1 MLPNRKRVYL
11 ASRSPRRRELL
22 KQMGVDYEL
31 LLLRESTQ
39 RESDVDE
46 TPFPGEEAGQYAL
59 RIARA
64 KAEAGMKNI
73 MQRRLP
79 RLYPPYPLLAADT
92 AVALDGVILGK
103 PESGAHAMDMLRLL
117 SGREHQ
123 VCTAVAV
130 AFENRLECELSVTRV
145 SLRELS
151 EAEISAYV
159 ASGEPLDKAGA
170 YAIQGLGGV
179 FVASIQGSYSGVMG
193 LPLYETAQLLRRY
206 GHTIV

>member
-1 MLPNRKRVYL
+1 MLHNRKRVYL

-22 KQMGVDYEL
+22 KQIGVDYEL
-31 LLLRESTQ
+31 LLLREGPQ
-39 RESDVDE
+39 RDVDVDE
-46 TPFPGEEAGQYAL
+46 TPLPGEDAGEYAV
-59 RIARA
+59 RIACA

-92 AVALDGVILGK
+92 VVALGGVILGK
-103 PESGAHAMDMLRLL
+103 PESNVHAMDMLRRL

-130 AFENRLECELSVTRV
+130 AYENRLDCELSITRV
-145 SLRELS
+145 VFRELTD
-151 EAEISAYV
+151 AQIAAYV

-170 YAIQGLGGV
+170 YAIQGLGAV
-179 FVASIQGSYSGVMG
+179 FVASIHGSYSGVMG
-193 LPLYETAQLLRRY
+193 LPLFETAQLLNKY
-206 GHTIV
+206 GYGIL